1 MAKSTTKAPL
11 PAEQNSMLS
20 YNVVAKPP
28 TTIYYLGAYSP
39 WTAFQKSFSSNE
51 INAWIETETG
61 WDVIAKTPKGTW
73 VRQFVFIPADADTI
87 SNEVAPDG
95 KTSSRKF
102 DPVGTGYKYIWI
114 YAKDTGSYVST
125 FESAGQKSNDVTLQ
139 VY

>member
-1 MAKSTTKAPL
+1 M
-11 PAEQNSMLS
+11 
-20 YNVVAKPP
+20 
-28 TTIYYLGAYSP
+28 
-39 WTAFQKSFSSNE
+39 AFQKSFSGNE

-73 VRQFVFIPADADTI
+73 VRQFVFVPADADVI
-87 SNEVAPDG
+87 ANEVAPDG
-95 KTSSRKF
+95 DTSSKKF

-139 VY
+139 VF